1 MWTLL
6 IFSSSHI
13 FEKKIKCLY
22 LGKEMPAKTK
32 LMPAKPGAVLAS
44 VKCDSAQCYP
54 ERSLTL

>member
-6 IFSSSHI
+6 INSSSHI
-13 FEKKIKCLY
+13 FKKIKCLF